1 MKKSIKYLTM
11 CLALS
16 AIVLTMPAKSAYAST
31 KSETVAKSEAST
43 SLTED
48 EQAEILKGSKGILTT
63 KSTTPKESKI
73 STASTSAKS
82 TSTSSGGTYITTSE
96 RGIKRL
102 CYSKDQV
109 IWTTNS
115 SKITDYEPE
124 QSTSGLFVEVNGIV
138 KKKTLSTSTKYA
150 LLCKHTFLMGAV
162 IEGFTLGYDSDINDM
177 LYIYQDGS
185 ATVDWDY

>member
-31 KSETVAKSEAST
+31 KSETAAKSEAST

-48 EQAEILKGSKGILTT
+48 EQAKILKGSKGILTT

-73 STASTSAKS
+73 STSAKS

-115 SKITDYEPE
+115 SKITDYDAE

-150 LLCKHTFLMGAV
+150 LLCKHTFLIGAV
-162 IEGFTLGYDSDINDM
+162 LEGITLGYNSDINDM

-185 ATVDWDY
+185 TTVDWDY